1 MARESNGVRYSKKI
15 VLLCLIVM
23 TGMLIVDMV
32 LCWRAG
38 EQLDSAS
45 VAAMAA
51 FWGTEV
57 FSSAW
62 IRVTETKQSKKTET
76 KQEEP

>member
-23 TGMLIVDMV
+23 TGMLIVDTV

-45 VAAMAA
+45 AAAMAA
-51 FWGTEV
+51 FWGT
-57 FSSAW
+57 
-62 IRVTETKQSKKTET
+62 
-76 KQEEP
+76 

>member
-1 MARESNGVRYSKKI
+1 MARESNGVRYSKKVI
-15 VLLCLIVM
+15 LLCLSVM
-23 TGMLIVDMV
+23 TALLIVDTV

>member
-1 MARESNGVRYSKKI
+1 MKKYSKKI
-15 VLLCLIVM
+15 ILLCLCVM
-23 TGMLIVDMV
+23 TVLLIVDTV
-32 LCWRAG
+32 LCWRSG
-38 EQLDSAS
+38 EQLDSSS

-62 IRVTETKQSKKTET
+62 IKVTETKQQAKQDDEP

>member
-1 MARESNGVRYSKKI
+1 MAQESKGVRYSKKI
-15 VLLCLIVM
+15 ILLCLSVM
-23 TGMLIVDMV
+23 AALLIVDTV
-32 LCWRAG
+32 LCWLAE

-62 IRVTETKQSKKTET
+62 IRVTETKQSKKSET